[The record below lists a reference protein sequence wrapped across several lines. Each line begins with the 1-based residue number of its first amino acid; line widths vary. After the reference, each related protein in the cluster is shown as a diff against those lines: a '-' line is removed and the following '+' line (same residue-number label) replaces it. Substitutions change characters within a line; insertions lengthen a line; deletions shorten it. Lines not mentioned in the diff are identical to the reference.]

1 MKKKN
6 EGSELNLTLGTQRKI
21 HVVREGKRTKQILR
35 CLRFN
40 GILNKWCIQYNY
52 KTYEVMFANMDRV
65 AYIVE
70 NEELK

>member
-1 MKKKN
+1 M
-6 EGSELNLTLGTQRKI
+6 TLGTPKAIQ
-21 HVVREGKRTKQILR
+21 VVRKGKRTKTILR

-40 GILNKWCIQYNY
+40 GISNKWCIKYNY